1 MRKITKYN
9 WDLSKIFEN
18 TEKFDEEVESIK
30 KSVEELK
37 PLGDDLKKNFKN
49 YLLLMTDTMRRLY
62 TVYNYA
68 HRTHDEDTRDSHG
81 QKLSMVANTLL
92 NDFQTATSSFR
103 PALLS
108 LSEEE
113 LDKLI
118 KDNDLENFRKYLDR
132 IFRFKEHTLTSGEE
146 KILGSMGFLQ
156 GVPSEAY
163 NLLKNSDIEYPY
175 IESADKKLTDAN
187 FTSLLR
193 NPDVNVRKETF
204 EKYYETLGGV
214 DNTISSL
221 QYSNVK
227 GLTTE
232 ASLRNFKSAREMEL
246 FKDDVTVNVYDNM
259 IEGVRE
265 NLPTLHK
272 YYEIK
277 KKHLKLEEQHMYD
290 VYLPLAT
297 GKDDKVSYEEGKEI
311 VLKALAP
318 LGDEYIEILKEAFE
332 NNWIDVY
339 PQDGKRSGAYSS
351 GSFDTD
357 PYILMNYTEDLDS
370 VFTLAHELGH
380 SVHSYYSRKNNEFI
394 YSGYTIFVAEVASTT
409 NELLLLDYLMKN
421 AKTDEEKIYLIDF
434 YIDSF
439 KGTVFRQTM
448 FAEFEKKTHEA
459 VENGQVLT
467 LEDFN
472 KIFYELNKDYFGDA
486 VISDQDI
493 ELEWARIPHFYN
505 NFYVYK
511 YATGFSSAVKL
522 AKNILEGDKEAL
534 DRYIKFLKDG
544 GNNYPIDQ
552 LKAAGADI
560 SKKETINEAMEVFK
574 GLVDQ
579 LEQLT
584 K

>member
-18 TEKFDEEVESIK
+18 AEKFDEEVESIK

-68 HRTHDEDTRDSHG
+68 HRTHDEDTRDPHG

-156 GVPSEAY
+156 GAPSDAY

-311 VLKALAP
+311 VLKALRP

-332 NNWIDVY
+332 NRWIDVY

-351 GSFDTD
+351 GSYDTD
-357 PYILMNYTEDLDS
+357 PYILMNYTDDLDS

-472 KIFYELNKDYFGDA
+472 KIYYQLNKDYFGEA
-486 VISDQDI
+486 VISDKEI

-534 DRYIKFLKDG
+534 EKYINFLKDG
-544 GNNYPIDQ
+544 ANNYPLEQ
-552 LKAAGADI
+552 LKVAGADI
-560 SKKETINEAMEVFK
+560 SKKETINEAMEVFR

-579 LEQLT
+579 LEELT